1 MGLREMHEKYGEVVR
16 YAPNALSYCSPTAW
30 DEIYGPY
37 NGKKH
42 MEMDPKIFGGNV
54 TVTGALQITNAIH
67 DDHRRMRARFM
78 QALNARAIQQQEPT
92 LQRYTRLFIEKIGQE
107 LKRCDGVVN
116 MSK

>member
-1 MGLREMHEKYGEVVR
+1 MGLRSMHQKYGAVVR
-16 YAPNALSYCSPTAW
+16 YAPNALSYCSPEAW
-30 DEIYGPY
+30 NEIYGPY

-54 TVTGALQITNAIH
+54 TVSGALQITNAIH

-78 QALNARAIQQQEPT
+78 QALSARAIMQQEYT
-92 LQRYTRLFIEKIGQE
+92 LQKYTKLFLVRIGEE
-107 LKRCDGVVN
+107 LEQLNGAVN